1 MRSGSRLETHRAF
14 DPIRQSSWVVLLA
27 LLAGLWI
34 AAASFERSNWPSLFG
49 DEATYLM
56 ASQSLAWDRDL
67 LFEPADYA
75 RFVSLWDTVPDGLV
89 LQSGDG
95 GETITY
101 GKPFFYPL
109 IIAPIVWVAPVR
121 GPFLANAA
129 MLAFAA
135 IMSARVLARRV
146 GRLAPLWVASLIFA
160 TVVYL
165 YVFEAHADLFLLCCS
180 AVALCLIFGHFD
192 ERSVTSLRSMIFRWA
207 LVGALI
213 GVVVYSRP
221 LYAPLFIPA
230 VAALPKGHRSRAA
243 AGLALGA
250 LALVGLAAAV
260 HKVNG
265 GAWTSYGGERRGFY
279 ASSGFPGV
287 DFPAENW
294 EATVAGS
301 ENAAWSEAERIWK
314 LPRTSPSLWG
324 WNSVYFLVG
333 RHVGL
338 LPYFFP
344 VILGFM
350 GLPRR
355 WIQASLLAAVGISIG
370 AFFLYR
376 PFNFYGGGGAI
387 ANRYLLALFPAFWF
401 LSERRIRAWH
411 IGLVILVAAP
421 FLWPAWTQPRAYPL
435 ESNQSYRFV
444 SAAAERLLP
453 YETTQSHL
461 KPAGRSD
468 VVHGQL
474 WVKFLTPTLR
484 PARDGQLLLL
494 DAGSTGEL
502 LVGSSEP
509 LQAITIDLDTES
521 ADLEVIGSGELVP
534 GAGEIGHRT
543 LRVDL
548 HRPRAKHRMWWTWDD
563 VFLYQLKLRAGES
576 DAERVAFSLNPSI
589 ASASR

>member
-1 MRSGSRLETHRAF
+1 MRSGSRLENNRAS
-14 DPIRQSSWVVLLA
+14 DSIYRLSWVVLLVF
-27 LLAGLWI
+27 LAGLCI
-34 AAASFERSNWPSLFG
+34 AAATFERSNWPSLFG

-75 RFVSLWDTVPDGLV
+75 RFVSLWDTVPEGLV
-89 LQSGDG
+89 LQSGDD

-109 IIAPIVWVAPVR
+109 IIAPIVWLAPVR
-121 GPFLANAA
+121 GPFLANAV
-129 MLAFAA
+129 MLALAV
-135 IMSARVLARRV
+135 ILTARVLTHRV
-146 GRLAPLWVASLIFA
+146 GRLAPLWVATLIFA

-192 ERSVTSLRSMIFRWA
+192 EKSATSMRITIVRWA

-213 GVVVYSRP
+213 GVVAYSRP

-230 VAALPKGHRSRAA
+230 VVALPKGHRFRAA

-287 DFPAENW
+287 DFPAEDW
-294 EATVAGS
+294 DATVSGS
-301 ENAAWSEAERIWK
+301 ENAAWSEAERIWM
-314 LPRTSPSLWG
+314 LPRTSLSLWG
-324 WNSVYFLVG
+324 WNSVYFLLG

-344 VILGFM
+344 IILGFM
-350 GLPRR
+350 GLPRQ
-355 WIQASLLAAVGISIG
+355 WIRVSLLAAVAISIA

-401 LSERRIRAWH
+401 LCERRIRAWQ
-411 IGLVILVAAP
+411 IGLVVLVAAP
-421 FLWPAWTQPRAYPL
+421 FLWPAWRQPRAYPL
-435 ESNQSYRFV
+435 ESNRSYRFV
-444 SAAAERLLP
+444 SAAAGRFLP

-474 WVKFLTPTLR
+474 WVKFLTPTIR
-484 PARDGQLLLL
+484 PSRDGQLLLL
-494 DAGSTGEL
+494 DSGSTGEL
-502 LVGSSEP
+502 LVGSSQP
-509 LQAITIDLDTES
+509 LQAITVDLATES
-521 ADLEVIGSGELVP
+521 ADLEFIGTGELVSDTD
-534 GAGEIGHRT
+534 ESGHRT

-563 VFLYQLKLRAGES
+563 VFLYQLKLRAGVS
-576 DAERVAFSLNPSI
+576 DAERVVFSLIPSI
-589 ASASR
+589 APVSR